1 MLNYTILEKD
11 HNITKDMM
19 EASEITLDDLNYI
32 ANDFANNKSHKYN
45 SIMEDFIRN
54 YLTPDKLKAA
64 HIHSFRNRIKDPEHL
79 AAKIVRRKKDNYQK
93 YRCLNKDNYEC
104 FVMDLIGIRCFIL
117 FREDWVYVHN
127 YLMSFVDDNAEL
139 YVKDFIQ
146 EFEKYPD
153 EVFLAEGVKSHI
165 RNGDDRSIYE
175 PLLPPQCVIDDKIY
189 RSVHYVISYKGVYLE
204 IQVRTLFD
212 ESWGEIDHD
221 IRYPCYKNDPLL
233 KEYSGILNR
242 ISGLGDETSSLFKK
256 TQQLELEL
264 SDLKNK
270 LSNQE
275 STSNSLQTESSGG
288 IVKKNPLEEYTI
300 QESPPDHSLKND
312 FSKETTPK
320 DCLDRIFE
328 E

>member
-79 AAKIVRRKKDNYQK
+79 AAKIVRRKQDNYQK
-93 YRCLNKDNYEC
+93 YNCLNKDNYEC

-117 FREDWVYVHN
+117 FKEDWIHVHN
-127 YLMSFVDDNAEL
+127 YLMSFVDNNDEL
-139 YVKDFIQ
+139 YVKDYIQ
-146 EFEKYPD
+146 EFGKCPD
-153 EVFLAEGVKSHI
+153 KIFLAEEVKSHI

-175 PLLPPQCVIDDKIY
+175 QILPPHCVIDDKIY

-204 IQVRTLFD
+204 IQIRTLFD
-212 ESWGEIDHD
+212 ESWGEIDHA
-221 IRYPCYKNDPLL
+221 IRYPCYQDDPLL
-233 KEYSGILNR
+233 QEYSGILNR

-264 SDLKNK
+264 LKLKNK
-270 LSNQE
+270 LSDQDNTLNPLPTD
-275 STSNSLQTESSGG
+275 SPDV
-288 IVKKNPLEEYTI
+288 IVKTNPPDESII
-300 QESPPDHSLKND
+300 QESPPGHTLKND

-320 DCLDRIFE
+320 DCLNNIFGE
-328 E
+328 